1 MRRVSGARTA
11 LIVGASRGIGLGLAE
26 EYKRR
31 GWRVIGTVRDDAGE
45 TALRDLG
52 DVRVER
58 LDVADEAQIEA
69 LAELMASETLDLL
82 FLNAGVMGP
91 RDLLSA
97 SPEEVNAVM
106 QANAFA
112 PARLAWRLLDR
123 VPAKSGVVAFMSTGM
138 ASIADNSS
146 GGNDVYRASKAAQN
160 MLARSLSVS
169 AGARGV
175 TVLSIN
181 PGWVKTDMG
190 GAGATIT
197 VETSARGIADQ
208 IERRTGTGRHVFIGW
223 NGRDWPW

>member
-1 MRRVSGARTA
+1 MAKTA

-26 EYKRR
+26 EYLRR

-45 TALRDLG
+45 AALRDAG

-58 LDVADEAQIEA
+58 LDVADEAQVERLAGA
-69 LAELMASETLDLL
+69 LKEETLDLL

-91 RDLLSA
+91 ADMLTASA
-97 SPEEVNAVM
+97 DDVNRVM
-106 QANAFA
+106 QANAFG

-123 VPAKSGVVAFMSTGM
+123 VPAKTGVVAFMSTGM

-146 GGNDVYRASKAAQN
+146 GGHDVYRASKAAQN
-160 MLARSLSVS
+160 MLARSLSVQ
-169 AGARGV
+169 ARERGV

-197 VETSARGIADQ
+197 VETSARGVVDQ
-208 IERRTGTGRHVFIGW
+208 IQRRTGTGKHVFIGW